1 MEAQIGVGRKLEF
14 TQSLIM
20 LLNDLLHSWAR
31 IHIQAKDTI
40 TKASINKSIE
50 IWSSRNL
57 CWIRSLKVQS
67 ESLSCW
73 LIHCDNESLAVLILP
88 YIILLTFIVIFK
100 VLVVP
105 QTVYP
110 IIVEVD
116 VGWKLNELFSL
127 IESLVKV
134 FSFNILGIDQ
144 SLRILFPSDFNPK
157 ILILYQWLQIF
168 NRFLLYSDLHCT

>member
-14 TQSLIM
+14 AQSLIM
-20 LLNDLLHSWAR
+20 LLNYLLHSWAR

-40 TKASINKSIE
+40 TEASINKSIE
-50 IWSSRNL
+50 IWPSRNL
-57 CWIRSLKVQS
+57 CRIWSLKIQS
-67 ESLSCW
+67 ESLPSW
-73 LIHCDNESLAVLILP
+73 LIHCDYESLAVLILP
-88 YIILLTFIVIFK
+88 NIILLTFIVIFK

-116 VGWKLNELFSL
+116 VGWKLDELFSL

-134 FSFNILGIDQ
+134 FSFHILGIDQ

-157 ILILYQWLQIF
+157 VLILYQWL
-168 NRFLLYSDLHCT
+168 

>member
-1 MEAQIGVGRKLEF
+1 MEPQIGIGRKLEF

-20 LLNDLLHSWAR
+20 LLNYLLHSWAR
-31 IHIQAKDTI
+31 IHVQAKNTI
-40 TKASINKSIE
+40 TEASINKSIE
-50 IWSSRNL
+50 IWPSRNL
-57 CWIRSLKVQS
+57 CWIRSLKIQS
-67 ESLSCW
+67 KSLPCW

-88 YIILLTFIVIFK
+88 YIKLLTFIVIHK
-100 VLVVP
+100 ILLVP
-105 QTVYP
+105 QTVDP

-116 VGWKLNELFSL
+116 VGWKLDELFSL

-134 FSFNILGIDQ
+134 FSFHILGIDQ
-144 SLRILFPSDFNPK
+144 SLRILFPSHFNPK